1 MSAQHEDRI
10 RNAVSSFEDANSR
23 LVRMLEGLSDE
34 AAHKAPSDGGWS
46 AAQVG
51 CHVAMTNEL
60 FAGVLTGAVPLA
72 QPAPAG
78 FAENPNVFST
88 VPSKV
93 ETAPPLQPPAGST
106 RQDAVEKLRSAQTA
120 IVGAIKS
127 LTHERGTSHIMQLP
141 FGPITLSQAAEFMG
155 PHTTRH
161 IAQVERV
168 TATS

>member
-1 MSAQHEDRI
+1 MPAPHDDRI
-10 RNAVSSFEDANSR
+10 RNAVSSFEDANTR
-23 LVRMLEGLSDE
+23 LVRMLEGLNDE
-34 AAHKAPSDGGWS
+34 AATKAPADGGWS

-51 CHVAMTNEL
+51 YHVAMTNEL

-72 QPAPAG
+72 QPVPAG

-93 ETAPPLQPPAGST
+93 ETGPPLQPPAGTT
-106 RQDAVEKLRSAQTA
+106 RHDAVAKLRSAQPA
-120 IVGAIKS
+120 IVGAMKA
-127 LTHERGTSHIMQLP
+127 LTAERAAGHIMQLP
-141 FGPITLSQAAEFMG
+141 FGPITLYQAAEFMG

-168 TATS
+168 TSS

>member
-1 MSAQHEDRI
+1 MPAPHDDRI
-10 RNAVSSFEDANSR
+10 RNAVSSFEDANTR
-23 LVRMLEGLSDE
+23 LVRMLEGLNDE
-34 AAHKAPSDGGWS
+34 AATKAPADGGWS

-51 CHVAMTNEL
+51 YHVAMTNEL

-72 QPAPAG
+72 QPVPAG

-93 ETAPPLQPPAGST
+93 ETGPPLQPPAGTT
-106 RQDAVEKLRSAQTA
+106 RQDAVAKLRSAQPA
-120 IVGAIKS
+120 IVGAMKA
-127 LTHERGTSHIMQLP
+127 LTAERAAGHIMQLP
-141 FGPITLSQAAEFMG
+141 FGPITLYQAAEFMG

-168 TATS
+168 TSS